1 MEHDLTRGNVLKT
14 IAVFALP
21 YMLSYF
27 LQMLY
32 GMADLYM
39 MGQFSGAAGITAVG
53 NGAQTLY
60 IITVTLVGLAMGTTV
75 IVGHAVGSRR
85 FDRAETAIGNT
96 ITLFMG
102 VSVVL
107 AAILLA
113 LCPQIVALIGT
124 PAEAVEGTAA
134 YLRICFMGIPF
145 IAAYNILSAI
155 FRGLGDSRSPMYVIG
170 VACIINIALDFLFIG
185 HMGLGPVGAAL
196 GTVTA
201 QTASVALALVWL
213 KSRRTN
219 IHVKRSDLRPQPEV
233 LGSILKIGVPV
244 AVQDGCI
251 QVAFMFITVIANHRG
266 LVDAAAVGLVEKMIS
281 FLFIVPSS
289 MGATVSALTAQ
300 NAGAGK
306 GDRARQVLKI
316 CAATFSTRSLPASTF
331 ALAAFSLRMA
341 RATSAL
347 RTTCWL
353 WYSFAYP
360 VHGCCR
366 TPIPTRCFPWAS
378 PRRADRFCRRSFALS
393 RLPCSTAAELLTSW
407 WRSGATRAWRS
418 SPVFTERS
426 GPVTDMPSE
435 HTEGLLRIG
444 EVARLLN
451 LSVGTLRHYEQM
463 GLLEPA
469 YVDPASGYRYY
480 GSRQLSTLNTIGNLR
495 VLDLPLTQIREFV
508 TTRDM
513 DLMQRQLTKQ
523 QELIEHRRRELE
535 RMSRKIDQ
543 RLALLHGALNAD
555 LDTISEIE
563 EPELRCATLH
573 ERVNP
578 TDAYS
583 LGWHIRQ
590 LQQGQHETFAYLG
603 NLGVGIAPERL
614 AAGDFDG
621 YDEVFL
627 LLDDT
632 DDYLG
637 DVETRPAARC
647 LTISFRGT
655 HGQAGSRYEQILGYM
670 HEHGLAPAGPS
681 REIALIDDIISDD
694 PATYVTQITVPV
706 APAK

>member
-1 MEHDLTRGNVLKT
+1 MEHDLTHGNVLKT

-107 AAILLA
+107 AAVLLA
-113 LCPQIVALIGT
+113 LCPQVVALIGT
-124 PAEAVEGTAA
+124 PPEAVEGTAA
-134 YLRICFMGIPF
+134 YLRICFIGIPF

-185 HMGLGPVGAAL
+185 HMGLGPMGAAL

-219 IHVKRSDLRPQPEV
+219 IHVKRSDLRPQPEM

-306 GDRARQVLKI
+306 GDRARQVLKD
-316 CAATFSTRSLPASTF
+316 A
-331 ALAAFSLRMA
+331 M
-341 RATSAL
+341 
-347 RTTCWL
+347 
-353 WYSFAYP
+353 
-360 VHGCCR
+360 
-366 TPIPTRCFPWAS
+366 
-378 PRRADRFCRRSFALS
+378 
-393 RLPCSTAAELLTSW
+393 
-407 WRSGATRAWRS
+407 
-418 SPVFTERS
+418 
-426 GPVTDMPSE
+426 
-435 HTEGLLRIG
+435 
-444 EVARLLN
+444 
-451 LSVGTLRHYEQM
+451 
-463 GLLEPA
+463 
-469 YVDPASGYRYY
+469 
-480 GSRQLSTLNTIGNLR
+480 
-495 VLDLPLTQIREFV
+495 
-508 TTRDM
+508 
-513 DLMQRQLTKQ
+513 
-523 QELIEHRRRELE
+523 
-535 RMSRKIDQ
+535 
-543 RLALLHGALNAD
+543 
-555 LDTISEIE
+555 TIS
-563 EPELRCATLH
+563 
-573 ERVNP
+573 VV
-578 TDAYS
+578 Y
-583 LGWHIRQ
+583 G
-590 LQQGQHETFAYLG
+590 
-603 NLGVGIAPERL
+603 
-614 AAGDFDG
+614 
-621 YDEVFL
+621 
-627 LLDDT
+627 
-632 DDYLG
+632 
-637 DVETRPAARC
+637 C
-647 LTISFRGT
+647 L
-655 HGQAGSRYEQILGYM
+655 
-670 HEHGLAPAGPS
+670 
-681 REIALIDDIISDD
+681 
-694 PATYVTQITVPV
+694 ITVLMWLV
-706 APAK
+706 APAFIGFFAKDPAVVAAGTGYMRSYIFDAIFAGIHI

>member
-107 AAILLA
+107 AAVLLA

-134 YLRICFMGIPF
+134 YLRICFVGIPF

-244 AVQDGCI
+244 AVQDG
-251 QVAFMFITVIANHRG
+251 
-266 LVDAAAVGLVEKMIS
+266 
-281 FLFIVPSS
+281 
-289 MGATVSALTAQ
+289 
-300 NAGAGK
+300 
-306 GDRARQVLKI
+306 
-316 CAATFSTRSLPASTF
+316 
-331 ALAAFSLRMA
+331 
-341 RATSAL
+341 
-347 RTTCWL
+347 
-353 WYSFAYP
+353 
-360 VHGCCR
+360 
-366 TPIPTRCFPWAS
+366 
-378 PRRADRFCRRSFALS
+378 
-393 RLPCSTAAELLTSW
+393 
-407 WRSGATRAWRS
+407 
-418 SPVFTERS
+418 
-426 GPVTDMPSE
+426 
-435 HTEGLLRIG
+435 
-444 EVARLLN
+444 
-451 LSVGTLRHYEQM
+451 
-463 GLLEPA
+463 
-469 YVDPASGYRYY
+469 
-480 GSRQLSTLNTIGNLR
+480 
-495 VLDLPLTQIREFV
+495 
-508 TTRDM
+508 
-513 DLMQRQLTKQ
+513 
-523 QELIEHRRRELE
+523 
-535 RMSRKIDQ
+535 
-543 RLALLHGALNAD
+543 
-555 LDTISEIE
+555 
-563 EPELRCATLH
+563 
-573 ERVNP
+573 
-578 TDAYS
+578 
-583 LGWHIRQ
+583 
-590 LQQGQHETFAYLG
+590 
-603 NLGVGIAPERL
+603 
-614 AAGDFDG
+614 
-621 YDEVFL
+621 
-627 LLDDT
+627 
-632 DDYLG
+632 
-637 DVETRPAARC
+637 
-647 LTISFRGT
+647 
-655 HGQAGSRYEQILGYM
+655 
-670 HEHGLAPAGPS
+670 
-681 REIALIDDIISDD
+681 
-694 PATYVTQITVPV
+694 
-706 APAK
+706 

>member
-107 AAILLA
+107 AAVLLA

-306 GDRARQVLKI
+306 GDRARQVLKDAMTISVVYGCLITVLMWLVAPAFIGFFAKDAAVVAAGTGYMRSYIFDAIFAGIHI
-316 CAATFSTRSLPASTF
+316 CFSG
-331 ALAAFSLRMA
+331 FSLRMA

-347 RTTCWL
+347 RTTCWP
-353 WYSFAYP
+353 WRSFACR
-360 VHGCCR
+360 VRGCCR
-366 TPIPTRCFPWAS
+366 MPIPTRCFPWAS
-378 PRRADRFCRRSFALS
+378 PRRADRFCRRSSVLS

-407 WRSGATRAWRS
+407 
-418 SPVFTERS
+418 
-426 GPVTDMPSE
+426 
-435 HTEGLLRIG
+435 
-444 EVARLLN
+444 
-451 LSVGTLRHYEQM
+451 
-463 GLLEPA
+463 
-469 YVDPASGYRYY
+469 
-480 GSRQLSTLNTIGNLR
+480 
-495 VLDLPLTQIREFV
+495 
-508 TTRDM
+508 
-513 DLMQRQLTKQ
+513 
-523 QELIEHRRRELE
+523 
-535 RMSRKIDQ
+535 
-543 RLALLHGALNAD
+543 
-555 LDTISEIE
+555 
-563 EPELRCATLH
+563 
-573 ERVNP
+573 
-578 TDAYS
+578 
-583 LGWHIRQ
+583 
-590 LQQGQHETFAYLG
+590 
-603 NLGVGIAPERL
+603 
-614 AAGDFDG
+614 
-621 YDEVFL
+621 
-627 LLDDT
+627 
-632 DDYLG
+632 
-637 DVETRPAARC
+637 
-647 LTISFRGT
+647 
-655 HGQAGSRYEQILGYM
+655 
-670 HEHGLAPAGPS
+670 
-681 REIALIDDIISDD
+681 
-694 PATYVTQITVPV
+694 
-706 APAK
+706 

>member
-134 YLRICFMGIPF
+134 YLRICFVGIPF

-233 LGSILKIGVPV
+233 LGGILKIGVPV

-300 NAGAGK
+300 NAGATSHISTVI
-306 GDRARQVLKI
+306 RQPYTTEMVM
-316 CAATFSTRSLPASTF
+316 AS
-331 ALAAFSLRMA
+331 
-341 RATSAL
+341 
-347 RTTCWL
+347 
-353 WYSFAYP
+353 
-360 VHGCCR
+360 
-366 TPIPTRCFPWAS
+366 
-378 PRRADRFCRRSFALS
+378 
-393 RLPCSTAAELLTSW
+393 
-407 WRSGATRAWRS
+407 
-418 SPVFTERS
+418 
-426 GPVTDMPSE
+426 
-435 HTEGLLRIG
+435 
-444 EVARLLN
+444 
-451 LSVGTLRHYEQM
+451 
-463 GLLEPA
+463 
-469 YVDPASGYRYY
+469 
-480 GSRQLSTLNTIGNLR
+480 LST
-495 VLDLPLTQIREFV
+495 
-508 TTRDM
+508 
-513 DLMQRQLTKQ
+513 
-523 QELIEHRRRELE
+523 
-535 RMSRKIDQ
+535 
-543 RLALLHGALNAD
+543 
-555 LDTISEIE
+555 
-563 EPELRCATLH
+563 
-573 ERVNP
+573 
-578 TDAYS
+578 
-583 LGWHIRQ
+583 
-590 LQQGQHETFAYLG
+590 
-603 NLGVGIAPERL
+603 
-614 AAGDFDG
+614 
-621 YDEVFL
+621 
-627 LLDDT
+627 
-632 DDYLG
+632 
-637 DVETRPAARC
+637 
-647 LTISFRGT
+647 
-655 HGQAGSRYEQILGYM
+655 
-670 HEHGLAPAGPS
+670 
-681 REIALIDDIISDD
+681 
-694 PATYVTQITVPV
+694 
-706 APAK
+706 

>member
-107 AAILLA
+107 AVVLLA

-124 PAEAVEGTAA
+124 PAEAVEVTAA
-134 YLRICFMGIPF
+134 YLRICFIGIPF

-155 FRGLGDSRSPMYVIG
+155 L
-170 VACIINIALDFLFIG
+170 
-185 HMGLGPVGAAL
+185 GLGPVGAAL

-306 GDRARQVLKI
+306 GDRARQVLKD
-316 CAATFSTRSLPASTF
+316 A
-331 ALAAFSLRMA
+331 M
-341 RATSAL
+341 
-347 RTTCWL
+347 
-353 WYSFAYP
+353 
-360 VHGCCR
+360 
-366 TPIPTRCFPWAS
+366 
-378 PRRADRFCRRSFALS
+378 
-393 RLPCSTAAELLTSW
+393 
-407 WRSGATRAWRS
+407 
-418 SPVFTERS
+418 
-426 GPVTDMPSE
+426 
-435 HTEGLLRIG
+435 
-444 EVARLLN
+444 
-451 LSVGTLRHYEQM
+451 
-463 GLLEPA
+463 
-469 YVDPASGYRYY
+469 
-480 GSRQLSTLNTIGNLR
+480 
-495 VLDLPLTQIREFV
+495 
-508 TTRDM
+508 
-513 DLMQRQLTKQ
+513 
-523 QELIEHRRRELE
+523 
-535 RMSRKIDQ
+535 
-543 RLALLHGALNAD
+543 
-555 LDTISEIE
+555 TIS
-563 EPELRCATLH
+563 
-573 ERVNP
+573 VV
-578 TDAYS
+578 Y
-583 LGWHIRQ
+583 G
-590 LQQGQHETFAYLG
+590 
-603 NLGVGIAPERL
+603 
-614 AAGDFDG
+614 
-621 YDEVFL
+621 
-627 LLDDT
+627 
-632 DDYLG
+632 
-637 DVETRPAARC
+637 C
-647 LTISFRGT
+647 L
-655 HGQAGSRYEQILGYM
+655 
-670 HEHGLAPAGPS
+670 
-681 REIALIDDIISDD
+681 
-694 PATYVTQITVPV
+694 ITVLMWLV
-706 APAK
+706 APAFIGFFAKDAAVVAAGTGYMRSYIFDAIFAGIHICFSGFFAAYGKSYIGFAHNVLAVALIRVPGAWLLSNAYSDTLFPMGIASPCGSILSAVICVIAFTVLNRRGAFDKLAA

>member
-107 AAILLA
+107 AAVLLA

-306 GDRARQVLKI
+306 GDRARQVLKD
-316 CAATFSTRSLPASTF
+316 A
-331 ALAAFSLRMA
+331 
-341 RATSAL
+341 
-347 RTTCWL
+347 
-353 WYSFAYP
+353 
-360 VHGCCR
+360 V
-366 TPIPTRCFPWAS
+366 
-378 PRRADRFCRRSFALS
+378 
-393 RLPCSTAAELLTSW
+393 
-407 WRSGATRAWRS
+407 
-418 SPVFTERS
+418 
-426 GPVTDMPSE
+426 
-435 HTEGLLRIG
+435 
-444 EVARLLN
+444 
-451 LSVGTLRHYEQM
+451 
-463 GLLEPA
+463 
-469 YVDPASGYRYY
+469 
-480 GSRQLSTLNTIGNLR
+480 
-495 VLDLPLTQIREFV
+495 
-508 TTRDM
+508 
-513 DLMQRQLTKQ
+513 
-523 QELIEHRRRELE
+523 
-535 RMSRKIDQ
+535 
-543 RLALLHGALNAD
+543 
-555 LDTISEIE
+555 TIS
-563 EPELRCATLH
+563 
-573 ERVNP
+573 V
-578 TDAYS
+578 AY
-583 LGWHIRQ
+583 G
-590 LQQGQHETFAYLG
+590 
-603 NLGVGIAPERL
+603 
-614 AAGDFDG
+614 
-621 YDEVFL
+621 
-627 LLDDT
+627 
-632 DDYLG
+632 
-637 DVETRPAARC
+637 C
-647 LTISFRGT
+647 L
-655 HGQAGSRYEQILGYM
+655 
-670 HEHGLAPAGPS
+670 
-681 REIALIDDIISDD
+681 
-694 PATYVTQITVPV
+694 ITVLMWLV
-706 APAK
+706 APAFIGFFAKDAAVVAAGTGYMRSYIVDAIFAGIHICFSGFFAAYGKSYIGFAHNVLAVALIRVPGAWLLSNAYSDTLFPMGIASPCGSILSAVICVVAFTVLNRRGAFDKLAA

>member
-107 AAILLA
+107 AVILFA
-113 LCPQIVALIGT
+113 LCPQVVALIGT

-134 YLRICFMGIPF
+134 YLRICFVGIPF

-233 LGSILKIGVPV
+233 LSSILKIGVPV
-244 AVQDGCI
+244 AVQ
-251 QVAFMFITVIANHRG
+251 
-266 LVDAAAVGLVEKMIS
+266 EKMIS

-306 GDRARQVLKI
+306 GDRARQVLKD
-316 CAATFSTRSLPASTF
+316 A
-331 ALAAFSLRMA
+331 M
-341 RATSAL
+341 
-347 RTTCWL
+347 
-353 WYSFAYP
+353 
-360 VHGCCR
+360 
-366 TPIPTRCFPWAS
+366 
-378 PRRADRFCRRSFALS
+378 
-393 RLPCSTAAELLTSW
+393 
-407 WRSGATRAWRS
+407 
-418 SPVFTERS
+418 
-426 GPVTDMPSE
+426 
-435 HTEGLLRIG
+435 
-444 EVARLLN
+444 
-451 LSVGTLRHYEQM
+451 
-463 GLLEPA
+463 
-469 YVDPASGYRYY
+469 
-480 GSRQLSTLNTIGNLR
+480 
-495 VLDLPLTQIREFV
+495 
-508 TTRDM
+508 
-513 DLMQRQLTKQ
+513 
-523 QELIEHRRRELE
+523 
-535 RMSRKIDQ
+535 
-543 RLALLHGALNAD
+543 
-555 LDTISEIE
+555 TIS
-563 EPELRCATLH
+563 
-573 ERVNP
+573 VV
-578 TDAYS
+578 Y
-583 LGWHIRQ
+583 G
-590 LQQGQHETFAYLG
+590 
-603 NLGVGIAPERL
+603 
-614 AAGDFDG
+614 
-621 YDEVFL
+621 
-627 LLDDT
+627 
-632 DDYLG
+632 
-637 DVETRPAARC
+637 C
-647 LTISFRGT
+647 L
-655 HGQAGSRYEQILGYM
+655 
-670 HEHGLAPAGPS
+670 
-681 REIALIDDIISDD
+681 
-694 PATYVTQITVPV
+694 ITVLMWLV
-706 APAK
+706 APAFIGFFAKDAAVVAAGTGYMRSYIFDAIFAGIHICFSGFFAAYGKSYIGFAHNVLAVALIRVPGAWLLSNAYSDTLFPMGIASPCGSILSAVICMMAFTVLNRRGAFDKLAA